1 METLECAPPPFLH
14 TLSEQRV
21 AANCKIYFYICSWG
35 TACCGLFSIN
45 TSSILSTV
53 TRVSLSAQWL
63 INCLIYTLH
72 GWFSLLPNYSSAHN
86 KGIAAFSAV
95 CFKLGLIFCSS
106 GTETKCCSASKH
118 HKSHVSQQHL
128 FGLPTTVACCG
139 RAPWSPFSARLN
151 NSHSCVFL
159 TSPEDL

>member
-1 METLECAPPPFLH
+1 METLECPPRLFFLH

-21 AANCKIYFYICSWG
+21 ATNCKIYFYICSWG

-72 GWFSLLPNYSSAHN
+72 GWCSLLPNYSSAHN

-95 CFKLGLIFCSS
+95 CSKLGLIFCSG
-106 GTETKCCSASKH
+106 GTETKCCYTSKH
-118 HKSHVSQQHL
+118 RKPSQISRQSAASPRASHHCCLLWPS
-128 FGLPTTVACCG
+128 TVEPVQRQA
-139 RAPWSPFSARLN
+139 
-151 NSHSCVFL
+151 
-159 TSPEDL
+159 E